1 MGVARSQ
8 ADRQVERRVVTGD
21 FSAFT
26 LRLDKHVIREGSIL
40 DDFRVGPGHEGLR
53 PHDRNV
59 VSFHYGGQVYFNL
72 VQEIVRKTRILKA
85 ERPHAVAHQVE
96 SKSLE

>member
-1 MGVARSQ
+1 MGVARPQ
-8 ADRQVERRVVTGD
+8 ADRHERRVVTRD

-53 PHDRNV
+53 PHDHNV
-59 VSFHYGGQVYFNL
+59 VSFHYDGQVYFNL
-72 VQEIVRKTRILKA
+72 VQEVERKTRIVKA
-85 ERPHAVAHQVE
+85 ERLDAVGHQVNPVV
-96 SKSLE
+96 